1 MNENMDTG
9 FEDFFGGFEGDD
21 YHVETDEV
29 TAESKTAE
37 ETAEAEVADDTA
49 HEGEEESEGGE
60 TSEEEKS
67 QAAEKDGAETK
78 AEPEKAEEKRSF
90 DNLKVNGEIRSC
102 TYEEA
107 PAYIQKGMDYDRVK
121 GKLDE
126 ALQNNTTLQAELDKN
141 RESVS
146 LLEQAAAD
154 SNMSVEQLLDNVLV
168 GLRMGQGESE
178 KEARANIRAMKAER
192 KVKESEQ
199 KAAPAKEEPAAEA
212 KEDRAAREVKEFM
225 RDFPGV
231 KLSDEDIK
239 AMRPYVQSGKSMS
252 TAYLMMKNAKL
263 EADAK
268 QREQEA
274 AAKEKNKSNRAKA
287 PASQK
292 DSGGQRTKTAEDDF
306 FSAFEK

>member
-9 FEDFFGGFEGDD
+9 FEEFFGGFEGDD
-21 YHVETDEV
+21 YHADADDV
-29 TAESKTAE
+29 TAEPETTE
-37 ETAEAEVADDTA
+37 ETAEAEVTDDAA
-49 HEGEEESEGGE
+49 HKGEEESEGDE
-60 TSEEEKS
+60 TSEEENN
-67 QAAEKDGAETK
+67 QEAEKDDAETK
-78 AEPEKAEEKRSF
+78 PEPEKTEEKRSF

-102 TYEEA
+102 SYEEA

-126 ALQNNTTLQAELDKN
+126 ATQANATLQAELDKN

-154 SNMSVEQLLDNVLV
+154 SNMSIEQLLDNVLV
-168 GLRMGQGESE
+168 GIRMGQGESE
-178 KEARANIRAMKAER
+178 KEARANIRAMRAER

-199 KAAPAKEEPAAEA
+199 KAAPVKEEPAAEA
-212 KEDRAAREVKEFM
+212 KEDRANREVKEFM

-231 KLSDEDIK
+231 KLSDEELK
-239 AMRPYVQSGKSMS
+239 AMRPYVQQGKSMS

-274 AAKEKNKSNRAKA
+274 AAKEKNKANRAKA

>member
-21 YHVETDEV
+21 YHVETEEV
-29 TAESKTAE
+29 TAESETTE
-37 ETAEAEVADDTA
+37 ETAETEVSEDTA
-49 HEGEEESEGGE
+49 SEGEEASESDE
-60 TSEEEKS
+60 TSEEEKT
-67 QAAEKDGAETK
+67 QDAEKDTAEDE
-78 AEPEKAEEKRSF
+78 AEPQKAEEKRSF

-102 TYEEA
+102 SYEEA

-126 ALQNNTTLQAELDKN
+126 ATQANATLQAELDKHKD
-141 RESVS
+141 SIS
-146 LLEQAAAD
+146 LLEQAAED
-154 SNMSVEQLLDNVLV
+154 SHMSVEQLLDNVLV
-168 GLRMGQGESE
+168 GMRMGQGESE
-178 KEARANIRAMKAER
+178 NEARANIRAMKAER
-192 KVKESEQ
+192 KVKNAEQ
-199 KAAPAKEEPAAEA
+199 KTAPAKEEPPAES
-212 KEDRAAREVKEFM
+212 KDDRANREVKEFM

-231 KLSDEDIK
+231 KLSDEEIK
-239 AMRPYVQSGKSMS
+239 AMRPYVQQGKSMS
-252 TAYLMMKNAKL
+252 TAYLLMKNAKL

-274 AAKEKNKSNRAKA
+274 AAKAKNKANRAKA
-287 PASQK
+287 PASQR

>member
-29 TAESKTAE
+29 TAESETAE
-37 ETAEAEVADDTA
+37 ETAAEKISDDA
-49 HEGEEESEGGE
+49 SHEGKEESENGE
-60 TSEEEKS
+60 TSEEENS
-67 QAAEKDGAETK
+67 QEAEKAAAEDK
-78 AEPEKAEEKRSF
+78 AEPEKAEEKRLF

-121 GKLDE
+121 GKLE
-126 ALQNNTTLQAELDKN
+126 AEEQKTSALQAEVDKH
-141 RESVS
+141 RESVN

-199 KAAPAKEEPAAEA
+199 KAAPAKEEPTAEG
-212 KEDRAAREVKEFM
+212 KEDRANREVKEFM

-231 KLSDEDIK
+231 RLSEEDIK
-239 AMRPYVQSGKSMS
+239 TMRPYVQQGMSMS

-274 AAKEKNKSNRAKA
+274 AAKAKNNTNRAKA
-287 PASQK
+287 PVSQR
-292 DSGGQRTKTAEDDF
+292 DSGGQRAKTAEDDF